1 MHETGFT
8 YRVYT
13 PSEGSES
20 SKSIAPVSRSA
31 RPGPTKGAREAKP
44 LGFFG
49 VSFVIVSFGIA
60 IGAATIGMQELLDRR
75 HVKGATAASAAPS
88 PAPPAAHPLPAP
100 DHAPDPAAVIPAA
113 ADSATTA
120 TPTKSGAAPAS
131 SAATRRRFHSRR
143 IGPPRPPGHG
153 SLEPPPN
160 PYEDHS
166 ADLQ

>member
-1 MHETGFT
+1 MHERGFT
-8 YRVYT
+8 YRVCT
-13 PSEGSES
+13 PSEGT
-20 SKSIAPVSRSA
+20 KSIAPVSRSA
-31 RPGPTKGAREAKP
+31 RPPAPSAGRARVAKP

-49 VSFVIVSFGIA
+49 ISFVIVSFGIA

-75 HVKGATAASAAPS
+75 HVKAASAAPS

-100 DHAPDPAAVIPAA
+100 DPAAVTPAA
-113 ADSATTA
+113 ADSATSA
-120 TPTKSGAAPAS
+120 TPAKSGAAPAS
-131 SAATRRRFHSRR
+131 SATTRRRFHSRR

-153 SLEPPPN
+153 SPEPPPN